1 MALGWPFRR
10 PGPAAIIAYIVC
22 GLVALVVAWALAEM
36 AVVHRTA
43 LFASVI
49 SLVAADT
56 AYLALF
62 GVSVFGALVVW
73 ILILVTHFRFRVL
86 RERLNLPVSPAR
98 LKGAPVT
105 TVLAMLFVATVL
117 ASTLF
122 IDGLKWAWIA
132 GLFLAVVLGAY
143 FYVDKRT
150 KGSIGRYDP
159 WPKKSRQP
167 THYRAQ
173 ASWLARSWRNNIS
186 FLTGVM
192 KLILLGGSVNESS
205 QALVN
210 RPPSAMS

>member
-1 MALGWPFRR
+1 MFLGSGLAISQA
-10 PGPAAIIAYIVC
+10 GPAAIIAYIVC

-36 AVVHRTA
+36 VVVHRTA
-43 LFASVI
+43 LIASVI

-56 AYLALF
+56 AYFALF

-73 ILILVTHFRFRVL
+73 ILILVTHLRFRVL
-86 RERLNLPVSPAR
+86 RERLNLPASRAR

-132 GLFLAVVLGAY
+132 GLPFLAVVLGAY

-159 WPKKSRQP
+159 LAEEIKTANALP
-167 THYRAQ
+167 RA
-173 ASWLARSWRNNIS
+173 
-186 FLTGVM
+186 GVM
-192 KLILLGGSVNESS
+192 AGEKQEKQYQFLDWRHETDIIGSVG
-205 QALVN
+205 Q
-210 RPPSAMS
+210 